1 MHLSVCCWSFFFF
14 LLVEP
19 RGTEK
24 EEFKRLFGN
33 LIMIR
38 GIRIIIPSGETLRDS
53 ERFELWSHF
62 TSRWN
67 LIVFVNPDST
77 LVESDWRFDNLSGS
91 HLQSNSELL
100 TSIDVSTHFDYKM
113 KTFQIVQTSVTVN
126 NSPMSGVRTTSTRT
140 IIFHLLIVSS
150 KSSVSRKLKPVSEL
164 LDQGANLLITLKQYD
179 DSGCGCEVNLNYCRW
194 W

>member
-1 MHLSVCCWSFFFF
+1 
-14 LLVEP
+14 
-19 RGTEK
+19 
-24 EEFKRLFGN
+24 
-33 LIMIR
+33 MIR
-38 GIRIIIPSGETLRDS
+38 GIRIIIPSGETLWHS

-67 LIVFVNPDST
+67 LIVLVNPDST

-126 NSPMSGVRTTSTRT
+126 NSPMSGARTTSTRT

>member
-1 MHLSVCCWSFFFF
+1 MHLSVCCWSFFLF

-38 GIRIIIPSGETLRDS
+38 GIRIIIPSGETLWHS